1 MIIVTPLAITSV
13 TAGAEN
19 LLTPSPKE
27 VWAPAVASP
36 VVLDI
41 DLGAAVE
48 FDTVFLGYTN
58 ATVGSQI
65 AVIADP
71 AGANVTIFAQQ
82 VVRAADAITGR
93 PHLLVQLPAL
103 VTRRYVRVL
112 IYQGAGQAFVA
123 GILMVGLRFQAGHE
137 RGAGRQLIDT
147 GSKERLQDGG
157 IAGEDGVLLASLRWR
172 FIGLS
177 DAMRRRLWALA
188 WSRGERTP
196 VLVIEEPDSELL
208 GANERIHYGTFDRFD
223 AYERQNPD
231 ETAWGLSMTEW
242 V

>member
-1 MIIVTPLAITSV
+1 MIIVSPLPILSI

-27 VWAPAVASP
+27 VWAPAAASP

-41 DLGAAVE
+41 DFGSAVE
-48 FDTVFLGYTN
+48 FDTIFLGYTN

-65 AVIADP
+65 AVVADP
-71 AGANVTIFAQQ
+71 AGANVEIFAQQ
-82 VVRAADAITGR
+82 VVRAADAITSR
-93 PHLLVQLPAL
+93 PHLLVQLPAS

-112 IYQGAGQAFVA
+112 VYQGGGQAFVA
-123 GILMVGLRFQAGHE
+123 GIMLVGLRFQAGHE
-137 RGAGRQLIDT
+137 RGAGRQIIDT
-147 GSKERLQDGG
+147 GSKERLPDGG
-157 IAGEDGVLLASLRWR
+157 IAGEDGVLLTSLRWR

-177 DAMRRRLWALA
+177 DAMRRRLWNLA
-188 WSRGERTP
+188 WGRGERRP
-196 VLVIEEPDSELL
+196 VLVVEEPDSELL

-223 AYERQNPD
+223 SYERQNPD
-231 ETAWGLSMTEW
+231 DTAWGLSMTEW